1 MLPITRNDL
10 VVFLIAFC
18 LGLLVI
24 GLMEDR
30 PEVIIRWPTPKN
42 AGLVTYV
49 DRASNCYEYEAK
61 ETKCTDTAKTIPL
74 SKGEGFHQHGD
85 DPTHHTRTTT
95 SLPLLLQPKENAPT
109 PQWEDAFISQ

>member
-1 MLPITRNDL
+1 MFSFTRNDM

-30 PEVIIRWPTPKN
+30 PEVIFRWPTPKN

-74 SKGEGFHQHGD
+74 AKGEGFHQHAVQTQT
-85 DPTHHTRTTT
+85 P
-95 SLPLLLQPKENAPT
+95 LLQPKENAPL
-109 PQWEDAFISQ
+109 PQWEDSYVS

>member
-18 LGLLVI
+18 LGLVVI
-24 GLMEDR
+24 SLMEDR

-74 SKGEGFHQHGD
+74 AKGEGFHQHGD
-85 DPTHHTRTTT
+85 EYST
-95 SLPLLLQPKENAPT
+95 SLPLLLQPKENAPA
-109 PQWEDAFISQ
+109 PQWEDVFISQ